1 MRYSRSWQQTHF
13 CYGTSKKMGNIDSR
27 NERFYNLCGLGKAH
41 LVEKMLENDRVYHT
55 INIDWLSFES
65 QSTPLLIA
73 SANGH
78 DLVVD
83 VLLRNNAKIEVKDS
97 RDASPLHHA
106 AQRGYTEIAKKL
118 IKAGSEI
125 NARDKLGWTP
135 LMKACYWAHP
145 DIILTLL
152 EAGTDI
158 DAQTEQGRTA
168 LHELC
173 RSPPQPY
180 TFSIDIEPTLAEI
193 SCMLIDAGA
202 DVNKVDNDR
211 FTPLMYAA
219 YHNHPGVALVLLESN
234 CNMNDTDK
242 QGWTAL
248 HWAVDRD
255 NSEIVQL
262 LIDKGC
268 RTDLSSQRNETVYS
282 RIKSTKVKDILKH
295 VKRLS
300 TISMSMTNV
309 CLLTNGNDNQYIDQ
323 DLIKKLTR
331 TTSVMDTNCSLPV
344 ISEQQNR
351 STRSTILSPLTST
364 EV

>member
-1 MRYSRSWQQTHF
+1 
-13 CYGTSKKMGNIDSR
+13 MGNIDSR

-55 INIDWLSFES
+55 INIDWLSFET

-78 DLVVD
+78 DLVVEI
-83 VLLRNNAKIEVKDS
+83 LLRNNAKIEVKDS

-173 RSPPQPY
+173 RSPPPP
-180 TFSIDIEPTLAEI
+180 FPSSVDIEPMLAEI
-193 SCMLIDAGA
+193 CCMLIEAGA
-202 DVNKVDNDR
+202 DVNKIDNDQ

-219 YHNHPGVALVLLESN
+219 YHNHPSVALVLLESN

-309 CLLTNGNDNQYIDQ
+309 CLLTNGNDNHIDQ
-323 DLIKKLTR
+323 DLLKKLTR
-331 TTSVMDTNCSLPV
+331 TTSVMDTSRPLLAIN
-344 ISEQQNR
+344 EQQSR
-351 STRSTILSPLTST
+351 SHHTTTPALSST